1 MEHAVL
7 VHSPEYAN
15 WTFDESHPTQGRR
28 FLHARNQ
35 IMLEAQKRHLNV
47 DEIHPEMPHTNDL
60 LLVHDPMY
68 VHDVTIRGK
77 SDEWDGQRHEL
88 GELAKLFVGGTLTAL
103 DALLDKKTLLAINL
117 AGAKHH
123 AMRDYSSG
131 FCIFADFAI
140 AATKA
145 TELGERVAIFDI
157 DAHHGDGTEML
168 LKANKNV
175 MTFSVHQYGI
185 FPGTGLI
192 SDYKNRAYNFPLT
205 RDSDDEDLMTA
216 TESFFEACA
225 EFEPTMKHRD
235 WELVRLIRLTKSG
248 RNKFII
254 LHEIAHHIVW
264 GRESH
269 GAEFADVLLQF
280 TTRYLGKPDADK
292 LANAFN
298 EKRVRVMT
306 KTKKARVPRKRETES
321 ARLVA

>member
-1 MEHAVL
+1 MEHAII

-15 WTFDESHPTQGRR
+15 WIFDKSHPTQGRR
-28 FLHARNQ
+28 FLHGRNQ
-35 IMLEAQKRHLNV
+35 IILEAQKRHLNV
-47 DEIHPEMPHTNDL
+47 DEIHPEMPHTDDL
-60 LLVHDPMY
+60 LLVHDPIY
-68 VHDVTIRGK
+68 VHDVTIKGE
-77 SDEWDGQRHEL
+77 SDEWDGQRHDL

-103 DALLDKKTLLAINL
+103 DVLLDKKTLLAINL

-168 LKANKNV
+168 LKSNKNV
-175 MTFSVHQYGI
+175 MTFSVHQFGI

-205 RDSDDEDLMTA
+205 RDSDDADLMTA

-225 EFEPTMKHRD
+225 EFEPTMIFVACGADGLKD
-235 WELVRLIRLTKSG
+235 DPLSELAYTPAGYWRSLRAVREQFHDMPILLGGAGGYLPDTGTPEVWRNAMLALTAVQTEVV
-248 RNKFII
+248 I
-254 LHEIAHHIVW
+254 
-264 GRESH
+264 
-269 GAEFADVLLQF
+269 
-280 TTRYLGKPDADK
+280 PD
-292 LANAFN
+292 L
-298 EKRVRVMT
+298 
-306 KTKKARVPRKRETES
+306 
-321 ARLVA
+321 